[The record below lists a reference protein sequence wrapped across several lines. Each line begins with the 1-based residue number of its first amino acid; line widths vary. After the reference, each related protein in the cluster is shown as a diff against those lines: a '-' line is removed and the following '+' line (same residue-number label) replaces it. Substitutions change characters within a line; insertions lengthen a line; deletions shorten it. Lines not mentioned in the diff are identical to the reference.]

1 MAYSNPFLCEFAAV
15 FDGILQEKQ
24 IPVTGRNL
32 LVIDEEPDEGIF
44 EPLDVTGV
52 LVQIAESVRCLQIY
66 TNRPAYFAAFIE
78 TMYEENG
85 LLTVTEPKEK
95 LKQRLCRAKSGQE
108 SDRWIVLDFE
118 WQGCCYPFG
127 AGISYIPIHKKPWE
141 MAENL
146 DIAVPIGY
154 NTVIVKRVRTAK
166 KVPQRDRFEQAF
178 YGTES

>member
-15 FDGILQEKQ
+15 FDGILREKQ
-24 IPVTGRNL
+24 IPAAGRNL

-52 LVQIAESVRCLQIY
+52 LEQVAEYVRCLQIY
-66 TNRPAYFAAFIE
+66 TSRPAYFAGFTE

-85 LLTVTEPKEK
+85 LLAVTEPKEK
-95 LKQRLCRAKSGQE
+95 LKRRLCRAKGGQE

-118 WQGCCYPFG
+118 WQGRCYPFG
-127 AGISYIPIHKKPWE
+127 ADISYIPIHKKPWE

>member
-15 FDGILQEKQ
+15 FDGILREKQ
-24 IPVTGRNL
+24 IPAAGRNL

-66 TNRPAYFAAFIE
+66 TNRPAYFAGFTE

-85 LLTVTEPKEK
+85 LVAVTEPKEK
-95 LKQRLCRAKSGQE
+95 LKQRLCRAKSGQA

-118 WQGCCYPFG
+118 WQGRCYPFG
-127 AGISYIPIHKKPWE
+127 ADIFYIPIHKKPWE

>member
-52 LVQIAESVRCLQIY
+52 LEQIVESIRFLQIY
-66 TNRPAYFAAFIE
+66 TERPAYFAGFTE

-85 LLTVTEPKEK
+85 LLAVTEPKEK
-95 LKQRLCRAKSGQE
+95 LKQQLCRTNDKNKRGG
-108 SDRWIVLDFE
+108 WIVLDFE
-118 WQGCCYPFG
+118 WQGHCYAFG
-127 AGISYIPIHKKPWE
+127 PGIFYIPIHKKPWE
-141 MAENL
+141 LAENL

>member
-15 FDGILQEKQ
+15 FDGILREKQ
-24 IPVTGRNL
+24 IPAAGRNL
-32 LVIDEEPDEGIF
+32 LVIDEEPEEGIF

-66 TNRPAYFAAFIE
+66 TNRPAYFAGFTE

-85 LLTVTEPKEK
+85 LLAVTEPKEK
-95 LKQRLCRAKSGQE
+95 LKQRLCRAKGGQE

-118 WQGCCYPFG
+118 WQGRCYPFG
-127 AGISYIPIHKKPWE
+127 ADISYIPIHKKPWE